1 MKGMA
6 RSKQRGHGEGSIYQ
20 RKDGRWVASIT
31 VEGRKRKTLYGKTRK
46 EVAEKLH
53 KALQD
58 RRQGILATG
67 PRQKLG
73 EYLEH
78 WLEKVHKPG
87 IRLTTY
93 AGYRNVLDNHLLPGL
108 GHIQLQGLTPQQV
121 QAFYARELEDGL
133 SPRTLVSMVHV
144 VLHKALDDAVR
155 WNLVPRNVCDA
166 VSLPR
171 FSVESSIR
179 SLTRDQ
185 AQKLLEVARGHRLE
199 ALLTVALVTGMRRGE
214 LLALRWSDID
224 METGSVQVLR
234 TVSRIRGRG
243 YVVTEPKTAK
253 GRRRVMLPGPVVEV
267 LKQHRVRQLEMRLRV
282 GSTWQ
287 ENDLVFCNMYG
298 RYQHPDHMVEQFQR
312 LLKNAGL
319 PHLRFHDL
327 RHSAATLLLAM
338 GVHPKVVQE
347 LLGHSDIGV
356 TMDIYSHVLPSMQ
369 KDAMDKWN
377 EMF

>member
-1 MKGMA
+1 MA

-20 RKDGRWVASIT
+20 RKDGRLVASIT

-78 WLEKVHKPG
+78 WLKKVHKPG

-214 LLALRWSDID
+214 LLALRWRDID
-224 METGSVQVLR
+224 LERRSLQVRR
-234 TVSRIRGRG
+234 TVSLIRGHG
-243 YVVTEPKTAK
+243 YVETEPKTAK
-253 GRRRVMLPGPVVEV
+253 GRRKIVLPQPVVEV
-267 LKQHRVRQLEMRLRV
+267 VKQHRTHQLEARSKV
-282 GSTWQ
+282 GDAWHDH
-287 ENDLVFCNMYG
+287 DLVFCNIYG
-298 RYQHPDHMVEQFQR
+298 DYLHPDRMVERFQK
-312 LLKNAGL
+312 LLKEAGL

-327 RHSAATLLLAM
+327 RHSAATILLSM
-338 GVHPKVVQE
+338 GVHAKVVQE
-347 LLGHSDIGV
+347 LLGHSNISM
-356 TMDIYSHVLPSMQ
+356 TMYVYSHVLPSMQ
-369 KDAMDKWN
+369 KDAMDKWDDL
-377 EMF
+377 F

>member
-58 RRQGILATG
+58 RRQGILPTW

-144 VLHKALDDAVR
+144 VLHKALDDAYDGT
-155 WNLVPRNVCDA
+155 L
-166 VSLPR
+166 
-171 FSVESSIR
+171 F
-179 SLTRDQ
+179 
-185 AQKLLEVARGHRLE
+185 
-199 ALLTVALVTGMRRGE
+199 LVTFVMRCRFLGF
-214 LLALRWSDID
+214 RWRAAS
-224 METGSVQVLR
+224 G
-234 TVSRIRGRG
+234 
-243 YVVTEPKTAK
+243 
-253 GRRRVMLPGPVVEV
+253 
-267 LKQHRVRQLEMRLRV
+267 RLR
-282 GSTWQ
+282 
-287 ENDLVFCNMYG
+287 EI
-298 RYQHPDHMVEQFQR
+298 
-312 LLKNAGL
+312 K
-319 PHLRFHDL
+319 LR
-327 RHSAATLLLAM
+327 
-338 GVHPKVVQE
+338 
-347 LLGHSDIGV
+347 
-356 TMDIYSHVLPSMQ
+356 
-369 KDAMDKWN
+369 N
-377 EMF
+377 C